1 MKDVK
6 WQYNELIQSGVD
18 YTSVKEVQ
26 RYDIRMGK
34 LRDIQ
39 GEIDILVKALSPSP
53 ESTILEIGSGTGEFA
68 IALSKLCHKLYA
80 IDVSPVMIDYAREK
94 ARFNKVGNIEFY
106 NAGFLTFEHTGEK
119 FDHVYS
125 QLALHHLPDFWKQ
138 IALNKIYTLLKSGG
152 KFFLKDVV
160 YPSDIEDY
168 DTFFQKVVK
177 EVEESVGP
185 NYTKEYYE
193 HISKE
198 FSTLDWIMEKLLTD
212 TGFIIS
218 HSSLENGLMATY
230 VCTK

>member
-68 IALSKLCHKLYA
+68 
-80 IDVSPVMIDYAREK
+80 REK
-94 ARFNKVGNIEFY
+94 AKFNKVGNIEFY
-106 NAGFLTFEHTGEK
+106 NAGFLTFEHAGEK

-168 DTFFQKVVK
+168 DTFFQKVIK

-212 TGFIIS
+212 AGFIIS
-218 HSSLENGLMATY
+218 HSSLENRLMATY

>member
-94 ARFNKVGNIEFY
+94 AGFNKVGNFEFY

-138 IALNKIYTLLKSGG
+138 IALKKIYSLLKSGG
-152 KFFLKDVV
+152 KFF
-160 YPSDIEDY
+160 
-168 DTFFQKVVK
+168 
-177 EVEESVGP
+177 
-185 NYTKEYYE
+185 
-193 HISKE
+193 
-198 FSTLDWIMEKLLTD
+198 
-212 TGFIIS
+212 FIFI
-218 HSSLENGLMATY
+218 
-230 VCTK
+230 